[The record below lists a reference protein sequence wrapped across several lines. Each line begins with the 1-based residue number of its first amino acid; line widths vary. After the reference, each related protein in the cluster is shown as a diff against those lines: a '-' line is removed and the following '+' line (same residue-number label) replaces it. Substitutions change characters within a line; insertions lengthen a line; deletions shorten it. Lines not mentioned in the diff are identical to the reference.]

1 MDATGACGHATD
13 SRGTAPVGRPGIG
26 CRRDNLSR
34 GVVWAGHSRS
44 RRAGTARAVERRRT
58 SKGRPLVKVRGP
70 SAFCTLL
77 EVGNRRGAANER
89 APTFR
94 ADLAY
99 GHVLGEHAPC
109 AAAIRCRREPSHARR
124 SNVICIQCSRDV
136 STLVLIQNDTPHGT
150 GVYQTRLSCTDGPR
164 PIEIPI

>member
-1 MDATGACGHATD
+1 MWA
-13 SRGTAPVGRPGIG
+13 
-26 CRRDNLSR
+26 RDRLSR
-34 GVVWAGHSRS
+34 DCTRWAPWHRLPTRQPLAGRGVGWAQQIK
-44 RRAGTARAVERRRT
+44 RAGTARAVERRRT

-136 STLVLIQNDTPHGT
+136 STLVLIQNDTPHGN
-150 GVYQTRLSCTDGPR
+150 GVYHAKLSCTDGPR